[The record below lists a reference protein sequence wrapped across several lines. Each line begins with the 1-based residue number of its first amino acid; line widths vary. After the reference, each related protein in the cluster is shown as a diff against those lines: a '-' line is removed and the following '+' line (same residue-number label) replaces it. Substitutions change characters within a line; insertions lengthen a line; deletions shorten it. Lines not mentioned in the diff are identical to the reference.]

1 MRYPIC
7 DITYTVEGYV
17 AEPWYAPAAPD
28 LPDKWLG
35 AVHIYVHTDIRPQS
49 PNYLGELPSGGFL
62 IYCDI
67 IDPDYALKLLEEGE
81 CPPVTCVP
89 EATRYSL
96 DPKYGQAVDKYNQ
109 AVVDFVL
116 EQLRRMRGGTD
127 YDFE

>member
-28 LPDKWLG
+28 LPG
-35 AVHIYVHTDIRPQS
+35 QVAGRCAHTYTRIFRPS
-49 PNYLGELPSGGFL
+49 PQNYLGELPSGGFL

-109 AVVDFVL
+109 VVVDFCP
-116 EQLRRMRGGTD
+116 
-127 YDFE
+127 